1 MDSTFTYNTAS
12 TSTGLLTCYLPDLT
26 KINAAPTTL
35 ISTKL
40 NLKINTTSSFSANI
54 FILPTE
60 TITTPCNQCFY
71 QGTHSI
77 SSGENTIELDLT
89 EQINNPTQYD
99 KNIYIKISPTTSA
112 SFTTQGQLTVK
123 VSSER
128 MSNFIDQTVPSQAH
142 STYDLG
148 KIGSVN
154 VNLRDGSLTFSHT
167 DLALNGGKTAF
178 SLVHTYNSLMYNSD
192 EYVSDIHTQ
201 TGHGWKTNYHQFLA
215 GDNAYASYFDATGK
229 EHRFATNNNK
239 IYDTSGLGLYFEKEN
254 CKRLDDNNG
263 NLMRFSP
270 YGYLCYI
277 KSNIDNELYV
287 SYEDTGITTTN
298 VNETSSINDSLKNK
312 RIALIENGSERAEF
326 DYKDNL
332 LEKISYTQSD
342 FTSLSYYL
350 YFTYSNNKL
359 TKISK
364 KLANGTES
372 IQAQFEYD
380 TTGRL
385 SHIYGNDYNQLYIK
399 YDSKGR
405 VSKLSHFN
413 PDSGSNPYTSFTYN
427 SENNTTVTSDTGIKL
442 TYTTKEN
449 GDLISIVET
458 NNGYNTQLYP
468 DTTTETNKEISQT
481 TNIQFSNASVNIE
494 SITKVVSGDTTVNF
508 SPNGN
513 QLKPEDLQAT
523 LLSYARNKVNNINKL
538 DFIYNQGRNRICDV
552 TPSSLYFYTSSTQYN
567 KDTFVIEN
575 RTEIKGSDN
584 SQYTTRIKAIEEY
597 DTSTQ
602 YIKTTTTTH
611 PVNSNGTELDAV
623 SISLSYTDLNGLLK
637 KSVEGNIT
645 TEYSHDSFGNVIN
658 TLIYSGSDKSKVIKT
673 QTNYSS
679 NGEYVDNSIDENNI
693 TTDYTYNLPYNKVTS
708 INALGTNA
716 TLGYDSF
723 WENLTS
729 VAING
734 SAYNSITNEKN
745 RIKTINRGGTNY
757 NFTYDTKGKLKT
769 VTVGSTT
776 LYNHNYTYGSSG
788 NTEVIS
794 HPDGTTETIAYN
806 KYGNPSSITANG
818 KTATFTYA
826 ESDENVNRSSKDK
839 LYTITDGFSGSTI
852 TYSTKETEKDTFTS
866 TGTLAW
872 SKSAS
877 IKNGN
882 TVKTYELTG
891 DSHKMSYVKS
901 LHDYAGKQAT
911 NLQIRLNPNSD
922 TNAFSENTY
931 KDNFGRV
938 TSKSFSFP
946 GAYALSGDN
955 TYTYNS
961 FTDGSTT
968 RYTNRITN
976 EHATFSYN
984 GTVKSDWRQSY
995 GYGSNGNITTI
1006 TSIHDNDA
1014 KVINYTYDSY
1024 NRLIKEENPRT
1035 NNRISY
1041 EYNSYG
1047 NISKKTTTPYNSS
1060 SSVIEEFG
1068 YDSNFPD
1075 LLTSY
1080 KKDGTSITIS
1090 NTNGLPN
1097 TIAENTTLTWSRGLL
1112 SRFKSTTKKTIL
1124 WFTTTT
1130 DNTYDMTYDVFGK
1143 RVKKNSTVITT
1154 TSGGNPTSNP
1164 LGYSLYYYDGNRLI
1178 AERKY
1183 TGDGTLDW
1191 TAQYLYDDNGITAF
1205 KVKPSTSNT
1214 STHTSEYLQDGYF
1227 IFKVTT
1233 DATGN
1238 IVRLDGS
1245 NGSMLKID
1253 YDAFGKPYYSNE
1265 KSFGYDTNNQYD
1277 LKHFFK
1283 LGFKGYY
1290 YADESGLYYT
1300 GSRYYNPVSGRYISP
1315 DNVNNMSLTTRGGLS
1330 LYNYQYNNPIISN
1343 EIYQDNSYNNVVS
1356 LADSISKTICCY
1368 PHKIN
1373 TTQISDKFFMYNT
1386 LFSAMQTSTYI
1397 KYGSKTKNPTLTKL
1411 NKISKSLFFI
1421 NIGLEIFTNLYDV
1434 TRDNY
1439 LNDDQQAA
1447 KFAVSTLISV
1457 SINTALF
1464 ILSTVFPIGG
1474 AAIAIVFSIFLEA
1487 NIFNNISINDMID
1500 NWIDSLF
1507 E

>member
-1 MDSTFTYNTAS
+1 MDSTFTYNTAN

-89 EQINNPTQYD
+89 AQINNPTQYD
-99 KNIYIKISPTTSA
+99 KNIYIRISPTTSA
-112 SFTTQGQLTVK
+112 SFTAQGQLTVK
-123 VSSER
+123 VSSDR

-229 EHRFATNNNK
+229 EHRFTTNNNK

-277 KSNIDNELYV
+277 KSNIGNELYV

-332 LEKISYTQSD
+332 LEKVSYTQSD

-380 TTGRL
+380 TNGRL

-399 YDSKGR
+399 YDNQGR

-413 PDSGSNPYTSFTYN
+413 LDSGTNPYTSFTYN

-449 GDLISIVET
+449 GDLISIIET

-468 DTTTETNKEISQT
+468 DTTTESNKEISQT
-481 TNIQFSNASVNIE
+481 TNLKFANNFVNIE
-494 SITKVVSGDTTVNF
+494 SITKVVSGNTTINF
-508 SPNGN
+508 SSNGN

-623 SISLSYTDLNGLLK
+623 SISLSYTDINGLLK

-693 TTDYTYNLPYNKVTS
+693 TTDYTYNLPYNKVTG

-745 RIKTINRGGTNY
+745 RIKTITQNGIKY

-776 LYNHNYTYGSSG
+776 LYNRNYTYDSDGHSETITHS
-788 NTEVIS
+788 
-794 HPDGTTETIAYN
+794 DGTIETIDYN
-806 KYGNPSSITANG
+806 KYGNPSQVAINGTYKTIFIYSDPETSINN
-818 KTATFTYA
+818 K
-826 ESDENVNRSSKDK
+826 SSKDRLK
-839 LYTITDGFSGSTI
+839 KIVDRIGGSEIEYDVTN
-852 TYSTKETEKDTFTS
+852 EEKDTFTS

-984 GTVKSDWRQSY
+984 GTVKSNWRQSY

-1080 KKDGTSITIS
+1080 KKDDKSITIS

-1124 WFTTTT
+1124 WSTTTT

-1205 KVKPSTSNT
+1205 KVKPYTTNNT
-1214 STHTSEYLQDGYF
+1214 THTSEYLQDGYF

-1253 YDAFGKPYYSNE
+1253 YDAFGKPYYSDE
-1265 KSFGYDTNNQYD
+1265 KSFGYDTNHQYD

-1290 YADESGLYYT
+1290 YDDEFGLYYT

-1315 DNVNNMSLTTRGGLS
+1315 DNVNNMSLTTRDGLS
-1330 LYNYQYNNPIISN
+1330 LYNYQYNNPLFAQSVSNIPTSRIENKIAKSIQQNPTIIALNRFNDIWDGFYDAFAYVDAGISFTRKLDGLPKIAN
-1343 EIYQDNSYNNVVS
+1343 LKIAGNYLLIIDIGLDLFTSLYNNLNNTDLNPQEQLLKTYLEGSYITLSTAFIYALSAIPYFGPLIAIGASFV
-1356 LADSISKTICCY
+1356 LEADLFGGMSINNLVQDW
-1368 PHKIN
+1368 IN
-1373 TTQISDKFFMYNT
+1373 
-1386 LFSAMQTSTYI
+1386 
-1397 KYGSKTKNPTLTKL
+1397 
-1411 NKISKSLFFI
+1411 SLF
-1421 NIGLEIFTNLYDV
+1421 N
-1434 TRDNY
+1434 
-1439 LNDDQQAA
+1439 
-1447 KFAVSTLISV
+1447 
-1457 SINTALF
+1457 
-1464 ILSTVFPIGG
+1464 
-1474 AAIAIVFSIFLEA
+1474 
-1487 NIFNNISINDMID
+1487 
-1500 NWIDSLF
+1500 
-1507 E
+1507 

>member
-89 EQINNPTQYD
+89 AQINNPTQYD
-99 KNIYIKISPTTSA
+99 KNIYIRISPTTSA
-112 SFTTQGQLTVK
+112 SFTAQCQLTVK
-123 VSSER
+123 VSSDR
-128 MSNFIDQTVPSQAH
+128 MSNFVDQTVPSQAH

-154 VNLRDGSLTFSHT
+154 VNLRDGNLTFSHT

-178 SLVHTYNSLMYNSD
+178 SLIHTYNSNMYNSD

-201 TGHGWKTNYHQFLA
+201 TGYGWKTNYHQFLA

-229 EHRFATNNNK
+229 EHRFATSNNK
-239 IYDTSGLGLYFEKEN
+239 IYDTSGLGLYFKKEN
-254 CKRLDDNNG
+254 CKHLYDNNG

-270 YGYLCYI
+270 YGYLCCI
-277 KSNIDNELYV
+277 KSNIGNELYV
-287 SYEDTGITTTN
+287 SYEDTGTTTTN
-298 VNETSSINDSLKNK
+298 VNDTSSINDSLKNK
-312 RIALIENGSERAEF
+312 RIALIENGSERAEL

-332 LEKISYTQSD
+332 LEKVSYTQSNS
-342 FTSLSYYL
+342 TSLNYYL
-350 YFTYSNNKL
+350 YFAYSNNKL
-359 TKISK
+359 IKISK
-364 KLANGTES
+364 KLASGTES

-380 TTGRL
+380 TNGRL

-399 YDSKGR
+399 YDNQGR

-413 PDSGSNPYTSFTYN
+413 LDSGTNPYTSFTYN

-449 GDLISIVET
+449 GDLVSIVET

-468 DTTTETNKEISQT
+468 DTTTENNKETSQT
-481 TNIQFSNASVNIE
+481 TNLKFANNFVNIE
-494 SITKVVSGDTTVNF
+494 SITKVVSGNTTINF
-508 SPNGN
+508 SSNGN

-538 DFIYNQGRNRICDV
+538 DFIYNQGRNRICDIE
-552 TPSSLYFYTSSTQYN
+552 PSSLKFHVSSTEYSGN
-567 KDTFVIEN
+567 SFVIEN
-575 RTEIKGSDN
+575 RTVIKGTDN
-584 SQYTTRIKAIEEY
+584 SQYTTLIKAIEEY

-623 SISLSYTDLNGLLK
+623 STNESYTDTNGLVK

-645 TEYSHDSFGNVIN
+645 TEYTHDNFGNVTSTIV
-658 TLIYSGSDKSKVIKT
+658 YSNNDTSKVIKT
-673 QTNYSS
+673 QTQYSS
-679 NGEYVDNSIDENNI
+679 NGEYVDKSVDENNT
-693 TTDYTYNLPYNKVTS
+693 TTDYSYNLPYNKVTGIS
-708 INALGTNA
+708 ALGTSA

-776 LYNHNYTYGSSG
+776 LYNRNYTYDSDGHSETITHS
-788 NTEVIS
+788 
-794 HPDGTTETIAYN
+794 DGTIETIDYN
-806 KYGNPSSITANG
+806 KYGNPSQVAINGTYKTIFIYSDPETSINN
-818 KTATFTYA
+818 K
-826 ESDENVNRSSKDK
+826 SSKDRLK
-839 LYTITDGFSGSTI
+839 KIVDRIGGSEIEYDVTN
-852 TYSTKETEKDTFTS
+852 EEKDTFTS

-1080 KKDGTSITIS
+1080 KKDDKSITIS

-1112 SRFKSTTKKTIL
+1112 SRFTSTTEKTIL
-1124 WFTTTT
+1124 WSTTTT
-1130 DNTYDMTYDVFGK
+1130 DNTYDMTYDIFGK

-1164 LGYSLYYYDGNRLI
+1164 LGYSLYYYDGSRLI

-1183 TGDGTLDW
+1183 TGNGTLDW

-1205 KVKPSTSNT
+1205 KVKPYTTNNT
-1214 STHTSEYLQDGYF
+1214 THTSEYLQDGYF

-1238 IVRLDGS
+1238 VVRLDGS

-1253 YDAFGKPYYSNE
+1253 YDAFGKPYYSDE
-1265 KSFGYDTNNQYD
+1265 ESFGYDTNNQYD
-1277 LKHFFK
+1277 LKYFFK

-1290 YADESGLYYT
+1290 YDDESGLYYT
-1300 GSRYYNPVSGRYISP
+1300 GTRYYNPVSGRYISP

-1330 LYNYQYNNPIISN
+1330 LYNYQRNNPFSSTSKIIT
-1343 EIYQDNSYNNVVS
+1343 DS
-1356 LADSISKTICCY
+1356 LQKSE
-1368 PHKIN
+1368 HEKI
-1373 TTQISDKFFMYNT
+1373 T
-1386 LFSAMQTSTYI
+1386 LYDIFKALELGLDLVAMTA
-1397 KYGSKTKNPTLTKL
+1397 
-1411 NKISKSLFFI
+1411 
-1421 NIGLEIFTNLYDV
+1421 NLYDKSDLFLYTKHIHGNPPKLKWFKNSSMLHSMNSFLGV
-1434 TRDNY
+1434 TSTIY
-1439 LNDDQQAA
+1439 S
-1447 KFAVSTLISV
+1447 FAGTL
-1457 SINTALF
+1457 
-1464 ILSTVFPIGG
+1464 LSTGDITLSISALALGLGELALGELTWIIGG
-1474 AAIAIVFSIFLEA
+1474 AIGGPFGILIAATLDITISILISHFEDDIINGFNGILKK
-1487 NIFNNISINDMID
+1487 IFNS
-1500 NWIDSLF
+1500 
-1507 E
+1507 